1 MDEDKS
7 EDPCVEY
14 VHSDTGLFPLPLARN
29 TKSSHKTKI
38 KNKFQVINTKCTY
51 ILASDLSSKRR
62 YMRILGQKF
71 VLCLRNF
78 YPLNDIMVSF

>member
-38 KNKFQVINTKCTY
+38 KNKFQVINTKS
-51 ILASDLSSKRR
+51 I
-62 YMRILGQKF
+62 F
-71 VLCLRNF
+71 
-78 YPLNDIMVSF
+78 